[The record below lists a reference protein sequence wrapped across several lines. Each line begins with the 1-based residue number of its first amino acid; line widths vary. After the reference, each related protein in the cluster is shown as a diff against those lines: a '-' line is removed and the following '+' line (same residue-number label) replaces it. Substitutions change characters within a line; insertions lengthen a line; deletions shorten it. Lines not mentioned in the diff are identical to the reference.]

1 MAIDIFTPRTMLKAL
16 TTHTEVNLFLL
27 ATLFNTIETSDT
39 ENVDIDIVKGDQRL
53 APFVAPIVE
62 GKLVEDQGFKTNTY
76 KPPYIKPKFVTKATQ
91 FLKER
96 SVGASIY
103 GGDTPAQRAANRL
116 AKEIVDGQNQ
126 ITRREEWMAAQA
138 LTTGTITVQGDG
150 LDYVIDFGMAADHKI
165 TLLTT
170 DRWTQ
175 DGDGESDPIADL
187 KAWSKLIQEDGDA
200 NADILIG
207 GYEAIDAL
215 VTHANIAEILDT
227 RRIDLGLIDPRQLQ
241 KGVVY
246 FGTIKATGVNID
258 VYSYTASYSDENG
271 DRQYYIPINRVVLT
285 SRDADFRRNFAA
297 IQDLDAN
304 FVPLPIFIKS
314 WEEKDPSGR
323 VVLMQ
328 SAPLP
333 APHQIDAIVTAQVV

>member
-1 MAIDIFTPRTMLKAL
+1 MAVDIFTPRTMLKAL

-27 ATLFNTIETSDT
+27 ATLFQTIETSDT

-53 APFVAPIVE
+53 APFVAPVVE

-91 FLKER
+91 FLSER

-103 GGDTPAQRAANRL
+103 GGDSPAQRAANKL
-116 AKEIVDGQNQ
+116 AKEIQDGQNQ

-138 LTTGTITVQGDG
+138 LTTGTITVVGDG
-150 LDYVIDFGMAADHKI
+150 LDYVIDFGMTASHKV

-170 DRWTQ
+170 DRWSETTGTPV
-175 DGDGESDPIADL
+175 DDI
-187 KAWSKLIQEDGDA
+187 KAWATLIQEDGDA

-207 GYEAIDAL
+207 GASAIDAL
-215 VTHANIAEILDT
+215 VSHASVKDLLDT

-241 KGVVY
+241 KGVTY
-246 FGTIKATGVNID
+246 YGSLKATGINIEL
-258 VYSYTASYSDENG
+258 YGYTSRYTDDAG
-271 DRQYYIPINRVVLT
+271 DMQYYIPTDRVILT

-297 IQDLDAN
+297 IQDLEAN

-333 APHQIDAIVTAQVV
+333 APHQIDAIVTAKVL